1 MMKLGAVI
9 LAAGSGQRFGSDKL
23 AILLKGKP
31 VWWHSFVAFR
41 DHPLISEVL
50 VVCSDSNYH
59 SVKQLVGNEAEVLLG
74 GDTRTASTVAGLWK
88 ASQIGCEGLM
98 FHDGARPFVSAEII
112 DRVAEKIF
120 EGKAVAAAV
129 PVVDTIKSIDGP
141 EVDEHLDRSHLIATQ
156 TPQGAPTEMFAL
168 AITQGLDGVTDDI
181 QLLSKAGYR
190 TYHVMGDPANFKI
203 TTPEDLA
210 RARALLG
217 SESRTGLGYDIHRFS
232 DDPSRPC
239 WLGGVLFPGEVGL
252 EGHSDA
258 DVVIHA
264 VVDALLGA
272 ISAGDIGQLFPND
285 DPANKDR
292 ASADFLVEAV
302 QRVHGAGWMVNHI
315 DIAIQAEKPK
325 IMPRATDIRER
336 LAQLVGVELDRVSIK
351 ATTNEGLGAIG
362 RAEGICAFATASV
375 SR

>member
-41 DHPLISEVL
+41 DHPLVSEVL

-59 SVKQLVGNEAEVLLG
+59 SVKQLVGNEGEVLLG
-74 GDTRTASTVAGLWK
+74 GDSRIASSVAGLWK
-88 ASQIGCEGLM
+88 ASQIGCEGIM
-98 FHDGARPFVSAEII
+98 FHDGARPFVSNDVI
-112 DRVAEKIF
+112 DRVAEKIMA
-120 EGKAVAAAV
+120 GKAVAAAI
-129 PVVDTIKSIDGP
+129 PVVDTIKSVDGP
-141 EVDEHLDRSHLIATQ
+141 EIDEHLDRSHLVATQ

-168 AITQGLDGVTDDI
+168 AITQGITGVTDDVE
-181 QLLSKAGYR
+181 LLAKAGYR
-190 TYHVMGDPANFKI
+190 THHVMGDPANFKI

-210 RARALLG
+210 RARAMLG
-217 SESRTGLGYDIHRFS
+217 SESRTGLGYDVHRFS
-232 DDPSRPC
+232 TDPSRPC

-252 EGHSDA
+252 DGHSDA

-292 ASADFLVEAV
+292 ASAEFLVEAV
-302 QRVHGAGWMVNHI
+302 RRVHQAGWTVNHV
-315 DIAIQAEKPK
+315 DIAVQAEKPK
-325 IMPRATDIRER
+325 LMPRAADIRER
-336 LAQLVGVELDRVSIK
+336 LAQLIGVDVERVSIK